1 MLLSFYRICIC
12 SNPLVPCDA
21 ITIPKMSLYPWKEGY
36 HHHPYHT
43 PVVVKAHAS
52 PALTVSPA
60 PSFSPYHAS
69 PQPTQFAAR
78 QPKFS
83 SYPTS
88 YPTPGYHT
96 PSKAQSPV
104 KSFVH
109 SPLTRYGV
117 LGK

>member
-1 MLLSFYRICIC
+1 MSFK
-12 SNPLVPCDA
+12 STLQNSLDA
-21 ITIPKMSLYPWKEGY
+21 PPTFS
-36 HHHPYHT
+36 
-43 PVVVKAHAS
+43 
-52 PALTVSPA
+52 ALIAGPPA

>member
-1 MLLSFYRICIC
+1 M
-12 SNPLVPCDA
+12 PCDA
-21 ITIPKMSLYPWKEGY
+21 ITIPKLSLYPWKEGY

-43 PVVVKAHAS
+43 PVVVKPAPYAQAAAS

-60 PSFSPYHAS
+60 PSFAPYGS
-69 PQPTQFAAR
+69 PQPTQYAAR
-78 QPKFS
+78 QPKYS
-83 SYPTS
+83 LASTYPTS
-88 YPTPGYHT
+88 YPTPGYHS
-96 PSKAQSPV
+96 PSKTHPTPV